1 MHLRKTKTSTG
12 RIYLAIVD
20 SFYDK
25 QKKMSRSKTIESL
38 GYLDVLEKE
47 YDDPIAY
54 FQKRVEHL
62 KYEKAARQAPI
73 RFTFYDSDRLC
84 IGDDLR
90 KNFGYAALS
99 QIYHELGLHTF
110 LTNRQRHS
118 KEQYDANTIM
128 KMLVYSRLLFPASKK
143 SSYDDREHFFEKT
156 DYSLDDVYLCL
167 SFLHKH
173 KENLQVWLND
183 RIKENYGRDTWY
195 RIQAEIPQVSKNNPG
210 LLCFRQKD
218 KKAGR

>member
-47 YDDPIAY
+47 YDDPIAH
-54 FQKRVEHL
+54 FQQRIEQL
-62 KYEKAARQAPI
+62 KAEKAARQAPI
-73 RFTFYDSDRLC
+73 HFTFYDSDRLC
-84 IGDDLR
+84 IGDVLR
-90 KNFGYAALS
+90 KNFGYAALN

-118 KEQYDANTIM
+118 KNSM
-128 KMLVYSRLLFPASKK
+128 MP
-143 SSYDDREHFFEKT
+143 
-156 DYSLDDVYLCL
+156 
-167 SFLHKH
+167 
-173 KENLQVWLND
+173 
-183 RIKENYGRDTWY
+183 
-195 RIQAEIPQVSKNNPG
+195 IPS
-210 LLCFRQKD
+210 
-218 KKAGR
+218 

>member
-62 KYEKAARQAPI
+62 KAEKQPG
-73 RFTFYDSDRLC
+73 RLPS
-84 IGDDLR
+84 
-90 KNFGYAALS
+90 A
-99 QIYHELGLHTF
+99 
-110 LTNRQRHS
+110 
-118 KEQYDANTIM
+118 
-128 KMLVYSRLLFPASKK
+128 LLFMIL
-143 SSYDDREHFFEKT
+143 T
-156 DYSLDDVYLCL
+156 DFV
-167 SFLHKH
+167 
-173 KENLQVWLND
+173 
-183 RIKENYGRDTWY
+183 
-195 RIQAEIPQVSKNNPG
+195 
-210 LLCFRQKD
+210 
-218 KKAGR
+218 

>member
-62 KYEKAARQAPI
+62 KAEKAARQAPI

-128 KMLVYSRLLFPASKK
+128 KMLVYSRLLFPASK
-143 SSYDDREHFFEKT
+143 
-156 DYSLDDVYLCL
+156 
-167 SFLHKH
+167 
-173 KENLQVWLND
+173 
-183 RIKENYGRDTWY
+183 
-195 RIQAEIPQVSKNNPG
+195 
-210 LLCFRQKD
+210 
-218 KKAGR
+218 